1 MLSNQT
7 FDGTHWLPYVVFP
20 YYGS

>member
-20 YYGS
+20 